1 MGGTTISRTGKD
13 INVLINEMKDQI
25 AEASHIM
32 SPDSNLILYKPS
44 TKESK
49 TFKVFVDP
57 ESGNVEF
64 VEQAGDVI
72 SQRGDGIAIE
82 VAANFGPKP
91 KEDEWIAT
99 VHLHT

>member
-1 MGGTTISRTGKD
+1 MGGTTISRTNKD
-13 INVLINEMKDQI
+13 IDVLINEMKQEI

-44 TKESK
+44 TKEQK

-57 ESGNVEF
+57 EAGTVEF
-64 VEQAGDVI
+64 VEQEV
-72 SQRGDGIAIE
+72 SQRGDGIAVA